1 MGILPVPGGTDG
13 VGEGQCQSPDVRGM
27 AAGALTLVTLSPLQ
41 LAILSRGDG
50 SAGPTH
56 PRLCQTPGFGSR
68 EFVGPWGAQQMK
80 ALEGAGRRHFQPQ
93 LGVSDAA
100 LGGPVWA
107 FYYER
112 KLLSFINIS
121 LL

>member
-1 MGILPVPGGTDG
+1 MGILPVLRGTDG

-41 LAILSRGDG
+41 LAILSRVMDQLVQLTQGY
-50 SAGPTH
+50 AKP
-56 PRLCQTPGFGSR
+56 LGFGSR

-80 ALEGAGRRHFQPQ
+80 ALEGAARRHFQPQ

-100 LGGPVWA
+100 
-107 FYYER
+107 
-112 KLLSFINIS
+112 
-121 LL
+121 